1 MKRELD
7 RICRL
12 SSWNSELP
20 SSAFSVLFV
29 SFLFSKSKKYN
40 DLYGSSFSSI
50 IQYFFFFL
58 FVISSRFSEKITQHT
73 QHNSIIEGKSIIPRI
88 PYFFLCFVH

>member
-50 IQYFFFFL
+50 IQYFFFFYL
-58 FVISSRFSEKITQHT
+58 SYHPGFLKRLP
-73 QHNSIIEGKSIIPRI
+73 SILNIIA
-88 PYFFLCFVH
+88 L